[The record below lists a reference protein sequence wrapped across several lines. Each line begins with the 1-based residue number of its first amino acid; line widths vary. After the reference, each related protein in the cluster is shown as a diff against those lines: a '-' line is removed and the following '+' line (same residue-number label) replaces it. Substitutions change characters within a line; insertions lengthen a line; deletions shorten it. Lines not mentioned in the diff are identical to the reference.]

1 MFLPSIQIL
10 ILIAFFFWLVGFV
23 FRNFGKIFLLVIG
36 VFIGLVLVAANSG
49 CTPSS
54 HDAAPESTDTP
65 ADVSDGLVELPQASA
80 LAGEIPGITELVLP
94 TPTPTPIPVPTVA
107 PAPEVTPV
115 PESTQVPEST
125 PEPPPPEPTPTVV
138 YCSSWRIDG
147 ILFESGSASLT
158 AEAHGSFEAL
168 VAQIPADAEVTLIGH
183 TDDIPIAMGNQKL
196 SELRA
201 RAAADALAQA
211 GLRPDQIISVDGK
224 GDTQPAASNDTAE
237 GRRQNRR
244 VEVLVSCPELSQ

>member
-1 MFLPSIQIL
+1 MFFPSIQIL
-10 ILIAFFFWLVGFV
+10 IAIAFLFWLIGFV

-54 HDAAPESTDTP
+54 HDTAPQSADTP
-65 ADVSDGLVELPQASA
+65 ADVSDGLVELPQAGV

-107 PAPEVTPV
+107 QTPQA
-115 PESTQVPEST
+115 TQVPEST

-138 YCSSWRIDG
+138 FCSSWRIDG
-147 ILFESGSASLT
+147 ILFESGSAFLT
-158 AEAHGSFEAL
+158 AEAHSSFEAL
-168 VAQIPADAEVTLIGH
+168 VAQIPADAEISLIGH
-183 TDDIPIAMGNQKL
+183 TDNIPIAMGNQEL

-201 RAAADALAQA
+201 QAAADALIKA
-211 GLRPDQIISVDGK
+211 GLSPEQIISVDGK
-224 GDTQPAASNDTAE
+224 GDTQPAASNDTAD

-244 VEVLVSCPELSQ
+244 VEVLVTCPELSQ